1 MPSFHKNLP
10 RFRAFAIVTAL
21 AMACLATPT
30 SATETASIVIDAKSG
45 AILHGEAIDR
55 AVHPASLAKMMTLY
69 LTFEALK
76 GRAFRAGTRLKTSA
90 HAARQRPARLGLRRG
105 DAITVQES
113 ILALVTKSANDV
125 AVVLAEAISG
135 SEARFADRMNAKA
148 KHLGLRN
155 TFFRN
160 ASGLHS
166 GRQRSTSRDLALLAG
181 ALFRDFPEY
190 ATYFAVQKFRFK
202 GRTHQNHNDFLKSY
216 PGADGIKTGY
226 IRASG
231 YNLAASVS
239 RGGKR
244 LIGIVL
250 GEKSPDA
257 REQRMRTLFDH
268 AFQTAAILDRSW
280 EIRVGDIARLATA
293 HLVASSAARRVPDLL
308 RRADLTIS
316 TVRNKQGTLYRARFL
331 GIRESLA
338 RKACESLQ
346 ANGITC
352 DIVSPFQANLVG
364 LPGRSRMMGP

>member
-1 MPSFHKNLP
+1 MPSFHKSLP
-10 RFRAFAIVTAL
+10 RFRVFAIVAAL
-21 AMACLATPT
+21 ALACLVTPAL
-30 SATETASIVIDAKSG
+30 ATETASIVIDAESG

-55 AVHPASLAKMMTLY
+55 AAHPASLAKMMTLY

-76 GRAFRAGTRLKTSA
+76 AEAFRPGTRLRTSA
-90 HAARQRPARLGLRRG
+90 HAARQRPSRLGLRRG

-113 ILALVTKSANDV
+113 ILALVTKSANDA

-135 SEARFADRMNAKA
+135 SEAGFADRMNAKA
-148 KHLGLRN
+148 RHLGLRN

-166 GRQRSTSRDLALLAG
+166 DKQRSTARDLALLAG
-181 ALFRDFPEY
+181 TLFRDFPEY
-190 ATYFAVQKFRFK
+190 ASYFAVRKFRFK
-202 GRTHQNHNDFLKSY
+202 GRTHRNHNDFLNSY

-239 RGGKR
+239 RGEKR

-250 GEKSPDA
+250 GEASPEA
-257 REQRMRTLFDH
+257 REQRMRSLFDR
-268 AFQTAAILDRSW
+268 AFRTAVILDRSW
-280 EIRVGDIARLATA
+280 EIQVGDVTRLATA
-293 HLVASSAARRVPDLL
+293 HLVASSAARRVPALL
-308 RRADLTIS
+308 QRADLTIS
-316 TVRNKQGTLYRARFL
+316 TVRDKQRTLYRARFL

-338 RKACESLQ
+338 RKACENLQ
-346 ANGITC
+346 TNGIAC

-364 LPGRSRMMGP
+364 RAWASRDGV